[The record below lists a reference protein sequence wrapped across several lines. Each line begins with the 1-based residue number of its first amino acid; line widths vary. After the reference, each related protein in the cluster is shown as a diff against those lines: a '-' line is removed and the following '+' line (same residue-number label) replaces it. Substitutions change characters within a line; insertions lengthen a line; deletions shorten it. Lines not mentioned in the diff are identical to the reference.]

1 MALLGARGQGHQYL
15 GGLRPDVIS
24 FSQAMGKGSWH
35 WALQHYAKATEM
47 AVQPEAW
54 RENMM
59 ILRWS
64 YGVLYLMW
72 GQSWEAMMTYEKIWE
87 VKLIWVD
94 IVHGTYL
101 FWVVSSWICWC
112 MRSMN
117 AYVVLLPSHLPSS
130 WSSNLVNL
138 ASCHFD
144 FLDALGKR
152 KNAQTKPPSRKI
164 TSSAQSKDLQ
174 MFNILLAALC
184 STGARWAR
192 AFDLL
197 RLRCQAEPWR

>member
-1 MALLGARGQGHQYL
+1 MVSWLSPQGHQYL

-35 WALQHYAKATEM
+35 WALQHYGKATEM

-54 RENMM
+54 RENWM

-64 YGVLYLMW
+64 YGVLYWCEDNHEKKWWHMRR
-72 GQSWEAMMTYEKIWE
+72 YEKLSWYE
-87 VKLIWVD
+87 LILYMVHIYFGLFLRGFVD
-94 IVHGTYL
+94 VCVQSI
-101 FWVVSSWICWC
+101 
-112 MRSMN
+112 
-117 AYVVLLPSHLPSS
+117 
-130 WSSNLVNL
+130 VNL
-138 ASCHFD
+138 ASCRFD

-152 KNAQTKPPSRKI
+152 KNAQTKPASRKI
-164 TSSAQSKDLQ
+164 SSAQSKDLQ

-184 STGARWAR
+184 STGTRWAR

>member
-1 MALLGARGQGHQYL
+1 MSSASAKPWAKGHGIGPCNTTRRPRQWRCNRKL
-15 GGLRPDVIS
+15 GGKTGWFCDD
-24 FSQAMGKGSWH
+24 
-35 WALQHYAKATEM
+35 
-47 AVQPEAW
+47 
-54 RENMM
+54 
-59 ILRWS
+59 
-64 YGVLYLMW
+64 LMVYW
-72 GQSWEAMMTYEKIWE
+72 IWCEGQSWEEMMTYEKIWE
-87 VKLIWVD
+87 VKLVWVN

-112 MRSMN
+112 MRSIN
-117 AYVVLLPSHLPSS
+117 AYAVLLPSHLPSS

-138 ASCHFD
+138 ASCRFD

-174 MFNILLAALC
+174 MFNILQAALC

>member
-1 MALLGARGQGHQYL
+1 MAIPPRPPIPWWPPARRHQLQPSHGQRVMALGLATLREGHGNGGATGSL
-15 GGLRPDVIS
+15 E
-24 FSQAMGKGSWH
+24 GKH
-35 WALQHYAKATEM
+35 DDFA
-47 AVQPEAW
+47 
-54 RENMM
+54 M
-59 ILRWS
+59 ILWCT
-64 YGVLYLMW
+64 VLMW
-72 GQSWEAMMTYEKIWE
+72 GQSWEEMMKYEKIWE

-94 IVHGTYL
+94 IVHGIDLGL
-101 FWVVSSWICWC
+101 FLRGFVDVCVQSI
-112 MRSMN
+112 
-117 AYVVLLPSHLPSS
+117 
-130 WSSNLVNL
+130 VNL
-138 ASCHFD
+138 ASCRFD

-164 TSSAQSKDLQ
+164 TSSAQPKDLQ